1 MRALL
6 SASFLPMQT
15 AYSPAHVRTI
25 SSRNL
30 PCDLSKTTVTV
41 LRRVLRRASCGC
53 FRVLLCAIVFIALAR
68 SAFADNAGFAL
79 APKSSSFAF
88 DARGLAELLGNENA
102 TSIRPIVEAI
112 AGRDAL
118 LTFDALARRCNA
130 GTDTVAREVFA
141 GRIAFALVELETAKG
156 LDGAERPTANSRISS
171 WIFGI
176 EADDDRCERVLRMI
190 GARLR
195 APGSFEAPTEGLHAR
210 RVGGWLLVAPTPS
223 ADLVLDQAAKR
234 IAVEDSES
242 SLLGEPLAQHLLVS
256 DAPLRVF
263 IRHDAPIGGATAIG
277 IRPNPAPGQS
287 GLRAEVEGRYD
298 DAPIGESGVKNALDA
313 VLMRAFEERA
323 VFAVANPADGLPDAS
338 DAFWLALVPE
348 LRPSPAMRA
357 NLAGERLLV
366 VGASSRVIAPA
377 MAIAWRVEDAEQAER
392 DQRLQMRGILC
403 GIARATEH
411 GATAR
416 RNGQEVS
423 DEARERTTAT
433 RIHPSRQDSSGHDSS
448 GQDSSGQASSE
459 QASSEQEL
467 GQDHSG
473 SALGPFLE
481 KYIGRPFRLGDCVL
495 CWSTVRTPCGGWQV
509 YASDTEWLG
518 DVASRLEASSCAEE
532 GKTPA
537 GGIGFC
543 DGPRAASVLRRWRP
557 LAGEDANDRVGR
569 GIEALAATIEQL
581 GRLRFT
587 YESPAPGRLVARIDL
602 EPLGTLG
609 ATRRSDDSS
618 EVPPRPLMKRDGPR

>member
-1 MRALL
+1 MAFREVSRRTFRENLRALL
-6 SASFLPMQT
+6 SVIA
-15 AYSPAHVRTI
+15 V
-25 SSRNL
+25 
-30 PCDLSKTTVTV
+30 
-41 LRRVLRRASCGC
+41 
-53 FRVLLCAIVFIALAR
+53 IALVR
-68 SAFADNAGFAL
+68 GAFADNAGFAL
-79 APKSSSFAF
+79 APKSAAFAF

-102 TSIRPIVEAI
+102 TSIRPIVEAV

-141 GRIAFALVELETAKG
+141 GRIAFALVEVESPNG
-156 LDGAERPTANSRISS
+156 SDGAGRPIAPSRISS

-210 RVGGWLLVAPTPS
+210 RVGGWLLVAPAFG

-277 IRPNPAPGQS
+277 IRPIPANAASGLRSS
-287 GLRAEVEGRYD
+287 GLRAEIEGRYD
-298 DAPIGESGVKNALDA
+298 DAPIGEPGVKNTLDT
-313 VLMRAFEERA
+313 VLMQAFEERA
-323 VFAVANPADGLPDAS
+323 VFAVANPADGLPDPS

-357 NLAGERLLV
+357 NLAGERLFV
-366 VGASSRVIAPA
+366 VGTSSRVVAPA
-377 MAIAWRVEDAEQAER
+377 MAIAWRIEDADQAER
-392 DQRLQMRGILC
+392 DQSLQMRGILC
-403 GIARATEH
+403 GMTRATEQGPTAHRH
-411 GATAR
+411 GQDGS
-416 RNGQEVS
+416 N
-423 DEARERTTAT
+423 EARERTTTT
-433 RIHPSRQDSSGHDSS
+433 RIEPSPRDASGSDSSGSEAS
-448 GQDSSGQASSE
+448 GQDS
-459 QASSEQEL
+459 
-467 GQDHSG
+467 SG
-473 SALGPFLE
+473 SALGPFLD
-481 KYIGRPFRLGDCVL
+481 KYLGKPFRLGDCVL

-509 YASDTEWLG
+509 YASDREWLG
-518 DVASRLEASSCAEE
+518 DVASRLEASSCTEE

-569 GIEALAATIEQL
+569 GIEALASTIEQL

-602 EPLGTLG
+602 EPLGRLG
-609 ATRRSDDSS
+609 ATRRSDRSN
-618 EVPPRPLMKRDGPR
+618 EVPSRALLKPNGPR